1 MKTMMIRYFFE
12 THEEDCYAC
21 IAQWNDNDSRMIFLG
36 IGLPEERQL
45 SALIQDI
52 RNNPHKDILA
62 IRFPDKQLVT
72 NNEIVKSLQNGEGI
86 TIINKDKD
94 DIWYPNEIWIYI
106 PI

>member
-1 MKTMMIRYFFE
+1 MKTMTIRYFYE
-12 THEEDCYAC
+12 TQDDDYQCC

-62 IRFPDKQLVT
+62 IRFSDKQVVT
-72 NNEIVKSLQNGEGI
+72 NNDIVKQLQNGEGI
-86 TIINKDKD
+86 TIIDKD

-106 PI
+106 PF